1 MIYVAFYDTITC
13 IYKQNDAFN
22 NKKERK
28 MGNEQE
34 YITLRDGNPVQLI
47 TAIDAFL
54 NVCIAQNLY
63 DENTIPFLRKEIPE
77 LLKKDRNTYQMAED
91 ICERLQE
98 INTEVDIEKMR
109 LHTVLSSANM
119 IIPKLV
125 QMQKDI
131 LGNKTIPS
139 KLNKF
144 LKEEIAPKIV
154 EKYWEAIYFQR
165 LGKVLTVRISPKSF
179 ATVYPNVKTVE
190 QIRNCLVND
199 FTIWLK
205 YHIVREVDMVFK
217 DENLYI
223 IFSLISKIPP
233 NF

>member
-1 MIYVAFYDTITC
+1 MIYVTFCDTITG
-13 IYKQNDAFN
+13 INEQNYAFN

-34 YITLRDGNPVQLI
+34 YITLRDGNPVQLF

-54 NVCIAQNLY
+54 NVCIVQNLY
-63 DENTIPFLRKEIPE
+63 DENTVTFLRKEIPE
-77 LLKKDRNTYQMAED
+77 LLKSDRNTYQMAED
-91 ICERLQE
+91 ICEKLRE
-98 INTEVDIEKMR
+98 INNEIDVEKMR
-109 LHTVLSSANM
+109 LHTVLSSFYTH
-119 IIPKLV
+119 IPQLI
-125 QMQKDI
+125 QLQKDV

-165 LGKVLTVRISPKSF
+165 LGKILTVRISPKSF
-179 ATVYPNVKTVE
+179 ATVYPDAKTVE

-205 YHIVREVDMVFK
+205 YHIVREVDMVYR

-223 IFSLISKIPP
+223 IFSLILKIPP